1 MTEVDLY
8 ESMNEFLV
16 GIFRDIMDIEE
27 KTIVTSEFKD
37 LSNNDMHVIEAVG
50 IKEEKNMSAVAKSLS
65 VTTGTL
71 TIAMNSL
78 VKKGYVERVR
88 SQEDRRVV
96 LLSLS
101 EKGRKAYEHHKIFHE
116 NMIKATVDKL
126 TETEKETLA
135 KALVNLKTYFEEYKT
150 LE

>member
-1 MTEVDLY
+1 MDLY

-27 KTIVTSEFKD
+27 KAIITSEFKD

-101 EKGRKAYEHHKIFHE
+101 EKGRKAYEHHQVFHE

-126 TETEKETLA
+126 TENEKETLA
-135 KALVNLKTYFEEYKT
+135 KALVSLKTYFEEYKT
-150 LE
+150 SE

>member
-1 MTEVDLY
+1 MDLY

-16 GIFRDIMDIEE
+16 GIFREIMDIEE
-27 KTIVTSEFKD
+27 KAIITSEFKD
-37 LSNNDMHVIEAVG
+37 LTNNDMHIIDAVG
-50 IKEEKNMSAVAKSLS
+50 IKEEKNMSAVAKALS

-88 SQEDRRVV
+88 SEEDRRVV

-101 EKGRKAYEHHKIFHE
+101 EKGKKAYEHHKIFHE

-126 TETEKETLA
+126 TETEKQILA
-135 KALVNLKTYFEEYKT
+135 KALVNLKSYFEEYKMS
-150 LE
+150 

>member
-1 MTEVDLY
+1 MDLY

-16 GIFRDIMDIEE
+16 GIFKDIMDIEE
-27 KTIVTSEFKD
+27 KAIITSEFKD
-37 LSNNDMHVIEAVG
+37 ITNNDMHIIEAIG
-50 IKEEKNMSAVAKSLS
+50 ISEPKNMSTVAKSLS
-65 VTTGTL
+65 VTIGTL

-150 LE
+150 SE

>member
-1 MTEVDLY
+1 MDLY

-16 GIFRDIMDIEE
+16 GIFREIMDIEE
-27 KTIVTSEFKD
+27 KAILTSEFGD
-37 LSNNDMHVIEAVG
+37 LTSNDMHIIEAVG

-78 VKKGYVERVR
+78 VKKGYVDRVR

-101 EKGRKAYEHHKIFHE
+101 PKGRKAYEHHKVFHE

-126 TETEKETLA
+126 SEEEKNILA
-135 KALVNLKTYFEEYKT
+135 KALVNLRSYFEEFKMS
-150 LE
+150 